1 MGPWR
6 FAVSAKI
13 SRLAATVL
21 MPLAFSACSWFTD
34 FKDQPAIQPWDSVA
48 DTIAPRGQPV
58 NSVPI
63 TGSITPGYTFS
74 YRALPNVVDSM
85 SVLPNPRA
93 PGSLSA
99 AELDSSL
106 ASGQRYYQQNCAVC
120 HGDAGNGLGPATKY
134 GVPAINL
141 MTDMTKS
148 RTDGYVY
155 GMMRNGRGSM
165 PSYNRI
171 EEPDRWD
178 VVNYLRGLQGK
189 LGRTVPTGPPDKAAV
204 FAYAKRFLNAPY
216 YWGGRT
222 VFGIDCSGFVQSVF
236 AAFDVRLP
244 RDSKLQAAQGT
255 LVADRAAS
263 VPADLAFFGSPE
275 LGIHHVGL
283 LLPCG
288 EIIHASNMVRVDDMT
303 DEGIR
308 NRENG
313 EITHRTQEIRR
324 VM

>member
-1 MGPWR
+1 M
-6 FAVSAKI
+6 SAKI
-13 SRLAATVL
+13 SRVAATVL

-74 YRALPNVVDSM
+74 YRALPNVIDSM
-85 SVLPNPRA
+85 SVLPNPKA
-93 PGSLSA
+93 PGALSA

-106 ASGQRYYQQNCAVC
+106 ANGRRYYQQNCAVC
-120 HGDAGNGLGPATKY
+120 HGDAGNGMGPATKY

-141 MTDMTKS
+141 MTDMTKG

-178 VVNYLRGLQGK
+178 VVNYVRGLQGT
-189 LGRTVPTGPPDKAAV
+189 LGRTVPTGPLGYPGQTGFTIPTYTKTAPTRPSPMWRPPATAAV
-204 FAYAKRFLNAPY
+204 TPKPAGELTTAKP
-216 YWGGRT
+216 
-222 VFGIDCSGFVQSVF
+222 
-236 AAFDVRLP
+236 AA
-244 RDSKLQAAQGT
+244 KGT
-255 LVADRAAS
+255 
-263 VPADLAFFGSPE
+263 
-275 LGIHHVGL
+275 H
-283 LLPCG
+283 
-288 EIIHASNMVRVDDMT
+288 
-303 DEGIR
+303 
-308 NRENG
+308 
-313 EITHRTQEIRR
+313 
-324 VM
+324 